1 MKKVWNTHIGKI
13 TIRKILPLSVLCLVL
28 LVPSF
33 IDCKAVTS
41 TSSRPLT
48 FESTARPF
56 QAIDNDNW
64 YTGANES
71 TPQVDV
77 NYSQFMPQA
86 DTLDRS
92 MTLWYGNG
100 ATRVSMHFV
109 YWFNPGG
116 INDSASSYP
125 NYNPQV
131 LDWTQLN
138 GISFTLADDGS
149 LDSTTAWGTTYSFSG
164 LDIINGTAQQLSLN
178 EVGNSTDYAYML
190 NNQVGSITYA
200 NCSAAAIGPVTLDT
214 ENTTYNGNALTDSIA
229 TFNVTLDAQ
238 IINCQLT
245 AAGPNTPTLPPH
257 QTLSNVPIT
266 LMFQVTENSAYT
278 AYKYGVNVDWSADT
292 AFPTTGLNNGD
303 SFSLVTA
310 DSLGFGITQDA
321 VAQPFVSF
329 FSTDANNDSAIYSVN
344 GTEVCQEIFPLNYT
358 INGSSQTYN
367 TTRLYVPVQNYVQS
381 TDPSQARNSSTMY
394 VCFDGF
400 YYNQSTGFSFDPTVI
415 TYNSASSTNSPP
427 STNNPNPSPTP
438 SANNQS
444 PTPSTNNPSPT
455 ASTTGSKSTPNP
467 LISSTTTTGTPEPSP
482 EIAEFPS
489 LLVILT
495 IFIAVSLSVAVLVTS
510 RKGKIIQ
517 AQNAKM

>member
-1 MKKVWNTHIGKI
+1 MKKVWNAHIGNI
-13 TIRKILPLSVLCLVL
+13 TLSKILPLSVLCLIL
-28 LVPSF
+28 LVPSSF

-48 FESTARPF
+48 FESIAQPF
-56 QAIDNDNW
+56 QAINNNNW

-71 TPQVDV
+71 TPPVDV

-100 ATRVSMHFV
+100 VTRVSMHFV

-149 LDSTTAWGTTYSFSG
+149 LASTTAWGTTYSFSG
-164 LDIINGTAQQLSLN
+164 FDIINGTAQQLSLN

-190 NNQVGSITYA
+190 NNQVGSISYA

-358 INGSSQTYN
+358 INGGSQTYN

-381 TDPSQARNSSTMY
+381 TDPSQARNSSIMY

-400 YYNQSTGFSFDPTVI
+400 KYNQSTGFSFDPTVI
-415 TYNSASSTNSPP
+415 TYNSASGTSSPSP
-427 STNNPNPSPTP
+427 TNNPSPSPTP
-438 SANNQS
+438 SITGS
-444 PTPSTNNPSPT
+444 HSTPSPLTSP
-455 ASTTGSKSTPNP
+455 
-467 LISSTTTTGTPEPSP
+467 TTTTGTPEPTP
-482 EIAEFPS
+482 TIPEFPS

-495 IFIAVSLSVAVLVTS
+495 IFIAASSSIAVLVMS
-510 RKGKIIQ
+510 RKNRIIQ
-517 AQNAKM
+517 AQLQN

>member
-1 MKKVWNTHIGKI
+1 M
-13 TIRKILPLSVLCLVL
+13 L
-28 LVPSF
+28 LASLTF
-33 IDCKAVTS
+33 IDSKAVTAI
-41 TSSRPLT
+41 SSGT
-48 FESTARPF
+48 GNSESIIKPF
-56 QAIDNDNW
+56 QAIDNNNW

-164 LDIINGTAQQLSLN
+164 FDIINGTAQQLSLN

-190 NNQVGSITYA
+190 NNQVGSISYA

-245 AAGPNTPTLPPH
+245 AAGPNTPTLPSH

-321 VAQPFVSF
+321 IAQPFVSF

-344 GTEVCQEIFPLNYT
+344 RTEVCQEIFPLNYT
-358 INGSSQTYN
+358 INGGFQTYN

-381 TDPSQARNSSTMY
+381 TDPSQARNSSIMY

-400 YYNQSTGFSFDPTVI
+400 KYNQSTGFSFDPTVI
-415 TYNSASSTNSPP
+415 TYGSASNSSP
-427 STNNPNPSPTP
+427 SPSPTQNP
-438 SANNQS
+438 T
-444 PTPSTNNPSPT
+444 PTPSPTSSTSGSSSTPSRSASPT
-455 ASTTGSKSTPNP
+455 ASTSPSGTSTP
-467 LISSTTTTGTPEPSP
+467 SP
-482 EIAEFPS
+482 TVPEFPS
-489 LLVILT
+489 LLVIAT
-495 IFIAVSLSVAVLVTS
+495 ICLAASLPIAVLTK
-510 RKGKIIQ
+510 RKNRII
-517 AQNAKM
+517 ANTEC